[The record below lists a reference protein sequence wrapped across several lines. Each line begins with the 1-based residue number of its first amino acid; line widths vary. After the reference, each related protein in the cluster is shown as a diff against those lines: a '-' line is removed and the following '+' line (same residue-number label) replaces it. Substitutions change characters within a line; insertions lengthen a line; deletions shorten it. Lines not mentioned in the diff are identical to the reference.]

1 MRIAIVGSGLTGLS
15 AAHVLGGDP
24 RHVVTV
30 FETRARFGAE
40 SVDHLARLGVALHR
54 SAQVERLAV
63 FATGVWLWV
72 HGRPERFDAA
82 LVATSAA
89 EARALLVRSGMARRV
104 GSATLAERVYF
115 AEDGRAQPALVR
127 MAADHPSV
135 RLPLAAPRER
145 CGMRSLVR
153 RARCLTAAHVE
164 YLDLSGEVWPLEIPA
179 VYIANQRWVLDDA
192 VAPHLTIRSPRRPS
206 SSVAAAA
213 SAGELEAGRSLAFV
227 VGGGRAARPRGR
239 PGGAGG
245 QRPHRPD
252 RCPARA
258 PPAAGPRRHRR
269 ALLPGDLVDRR
280 VDRRHVCPHPPSR
293 TPRDGVGAVR
303 FSPPRGQS
311 RPHRETPASTP
322 GPGRPG

>member
-89 EARALLVRSGMARRV
+89 DARALLVRSGMARRV

-227 VGGGRAARPRGR
+227 VGADAL
-239 PGGAGG
+239 
-245 QRPHRPD
+245 
-252 RCPARA
+252 PARA
-258 PPAAGPRRHRR
+258 AGLAALAVNAPIVPIAARRGRHRPR
-269 ALLPGDLVDRR
+269 AR
-280 VDRRHVCPHPPSR
+280 VVIGEPFYPETSSIDELTDDMCVLIRHLEHL
-293 TPRDGVGAVR
+293 AM
-303 FSPPRGQS
+303 
-311 RPHRETPASTP
+311 E
-322 GPGRPG
+322 